1 MRSFASLRRTAD
13 FSRLRQ
19 RGRRTATANLTVYRA
34 DAAPKD
40 ERPLVGIT
48 VSKSVG
54 TAVIRNRLR
63 RRLAASLHDLLS
75 SQARM
80 RLLVIARPSA
90 AALPFAALQDELR
103 RALG

>member
-1 MRSFASLRRTAD
+1 
-13 FSRLRQ
+13 
-19 RGRRTATANLTVYRA
+19 
-34 DAAPKD
+34 
-40 ERPLVGIT
+40 
-48 VSKSVG
+48 
-54 TAVIRNRLR
+54 VIRNRPR
-63 RRLAASLHDLLS
+63 RRHAASLHDLLS